1 MTVTVTPAGGP
12 PVSGT
17 LDRVDDFNVSLH
29 DASGDYHSFT
39 REGST
44 LKVEIH
50 DPLKAH
56 SDLLAKY
63 TDADIHNMT
72 AYLVTLK

>member
-1 MTVTVTPAGGP
+1 MITVTPPSGP

-29 DASGDYHSFT
+29 DASGEYRSFT
-39 REGST
+39 REGSSP
-44 LKVEIH
+44 KVEIH
-50 DPLKAH
+50 DPLRAH

-63 TDADIHNMT
+63 TDADIHNVT